1 MRFCNSSM
9 AKLCALAPSEPV
21 PPCFL
26 IDRGSHGHF
35 FERAAELR
43 TGQFERPANFDLF
56 ARTVV
61 SATKGCGHPERRLTR
76 FTFAYKGEFEKCGV
90 CFVGPGAALFNPFVA
105 FKSIMQA
112 AIAGK
117 QVIG

>member
-61 SATKGCGHPERRLTR
+61 SATKGCGHQERRLTR
-76 FTFAYKGEFEKCGV
+76 FTFAYKGECNFV
-90 CFVGPGAALFNPFVA
+90 CLQFGFDEG
-105 FKSIMQA
+105 KA
-112 AIAGK
+112 AIFAC
-117 QVIG
+117 VP